1 VSDCCNGSEKHWR
14 NSELSRPKHARLRFY
29 TDRLRV
35 WRWLLA
41 NQFRAALSPAAEPP
55 AGHYFFLHLPKTAG
69 SSLRYILREYFRGV
83 PVCELADWADIAA
96 TDGSRL
102 SPNRLIQ
109 AHFRMGWEGQ
119 LGLNWNRDTIR
130 YMTMLRDPVQ
140 RVISH
145 YHYFR
150 TLREDVAEVD
160 QLAVSVAKGGTLMDF
175 VSDERLLVS
184 RHVCNLQAFLLSEDG
199 IELMDEAALRE
210 SALDNVRQFFY
221 VGITEEFDAAVAL
234 LGEMLGSKRS
244 VTPLVRNRTPG
255 IQGQSAS
262 AAERAVIRE
271 RNGADIAVY
280 EQAYKQFRSLQAAC
294 SPRKACDI

>member
-1 VSDCCNGSEKHWR
+1 MLWR
-14 NSELSRPKHARLRFY
+14 NSELPISKHARLRFY
-29 TDRLRV
+29 VDRLRV
-35 WRWLLA
+35 QRWLLA
-41 NQFRAALSPAAEPP
+41 NQLRAAFSPGAPPP

-69 SSLRYILREYFRGV
+69 SSLRYVLREYFRGV
-83 PVCELADWADIAA
+83 SVCELADWADIAA
-96 TDGSRL
+96 ADVSRL
-102 SPNRLIQ
+102 SSTRLIQ
-109 AHFRMGWEGQ
+109 AHFRMGWERQ
-119 LGLNWNRDTIR
+119 LELSWEPESIR

-184 RHVCNLQAFLLSEDG
+184 RHVTNLQAFLLSEDG
-199 IELMDEAALRE
+199 IELEDETALRE
-210 SALDNVRQFFY
+210 SALDNLRQFFY

-234 LGEMLGSKRS
+234 FGEMLGSKRS

-255 IQGQSAS
+255 TQRAIVS
-262 AAERAVIRE
+262 AAELALIRE

-280 EQAYKQFRSLQAAC
+280 EQACDRYRSLQGVY
-294 SPRKACDI
+294 SQHSSREIES

>member
-1 VSDCCNGSEKHWR
+1 MPWR
-14 NSELSRPKHARLRFY
+14 NSELSLAKHARLRFY
-29 TDRLRV
+29 ADRLRV
-35 WRWLLA
+35 RRWLLA
-41 NQFRAALSPAAEPP
+41 NQLRAAFSPAAAPP
-55 AGHYFFLHLPKTAG
+55 VGRYFFLHLPKTAG
-69 SSLRYILREYFRGV
+69 SSLRYVLREYFRGV
-83 PVCELADWADIAA
+83 SVCELADWADIAA
-96 TDGSRL
+96 ADASRL
-102 SPNRLIQ
+102 SSTHLIQ
-109 AHFRMGWEGQ
+109 AHFRMGWEQQ
-119 LGLNWNRDTIR
+119 LGLSWKPDAIR

-184 RHVCNLQAFLLSEDG
+184 RHVTNLQAFLLSEDG
-199 IELMDEAALRE
+199 IELEDEAALRE
-210 SALDNVRQFFY
+210 SALDNLRQFFY

-255 IQGQSAS
+255 AQKAVAS
-262 AAERAVIRE
+262 AADLAVIRE
-271 RNGADIAVY
+271 RNSADIAVY
-280 EQAYKQFRSLQAAC
+280 EQACDRYRSLQGAY
-294 SPRKACDI
+294 S